1 MNKSKV
7 RQKTIITSHNNS
19 FWEKSKEILRYREL
33 LWMLAWRD
41 FRIKYAQS
49 FLGFAWA
56 FINPIVTL
64 IILSFIFGT
73 VAKVDTGDIP
83 HILYTLAGLCGWTF
97 FASLAGDAGRSIL
110 SAQDMVKK
118 IYFPRLILPLSKVF
132 TSLID
137 FGIVLICLA
146 ILMLIYWYPVTM
158 NLIWLPF
165 FIFLAILA
173 GVASGIWI
181 SALTIRFR
189 DFQHVMPLILRVGMY
204 ATPVAFPASAVP
216 EKYQLLF
223 FLNPLAGVV
232 EGMRWSLLGIGEFPP
247 YILLSTG
254 VLLLLFIS
262 GWIYFNRVELV
273 IADII

>member
-1 MNKSKV
+1 MNKHKIVFSAKQPSFYSK
-7 RQKTIITSHNNS
+7 ITEI
-19 FWEKSKEILRYREL
+19 WEYREL

-41 FRIKYAQS
+41 FRVKYAQS

-64 IILSFIFGT
+64 VVLSFIFGT
-73 VAKVDTGDIP
+73 VAKVDTAGIP
-83 HILYTLAGLCGWTF
+83 HVLYTLAGLCGWTF
-97 FASLAGDAGRSIL
+97 FASLAADSGRSVL
-110 SAQDMVKK
+110 TAQGMVKK
-118 IYFPRLILPLSKVF
+118 IYFPRLILPLSKTF

-137 FGIVLICLA
+137 FGIVMLCLA
-146 ILMLIYWYPVTM
+146 ILMMIYQYPPTIK
-158 NLIWLPF
+158 LLWLPF

-173 GVASGIWI
+173 GIATGIWV

-189 DFQHVMPLILRVGMY
+189 DFQHVMPLVLRVGMY

-223 FLNPLAGVV
+223 FFNPLAGVV
-232 EGMRWSLLGIGEFPP
+232 EGMRWSLLGTNDFPP
-247 YILLSTG
+247 YIWLSLG
-254 VLLLLFIS
+254 ILLFLFVS
-262 GWIYFNRVELV
+262 GWIYFSRMEQV

>member
-1 MNKSKV
+1 MIRTNNHKIIFSAQRPSFRSK
-7 RQKTIITSHNNS
+7 ITEI
-19 FWEKSKEILRYREL
+19 WEYREL

-41 FRIKYAQS
+41 FRVKYAQS
-49 FLGFAWA
+49 FLGFSWA
-56 FINPIVTL
+56 FINPVITV

-73 VAKVDTGDIP
+73 VAKVDTVGIP
-83 HILYTLAGLCGWTF
+83 HVLYTLAGLCGWTF
-97 FASLAGDAGRSIL
+97 FASLAGDAGRSVL
-110 SAQDMVKK
+110 SAQGMVKK

-146 ILMLIYWYPVTM
+146 ILLLIYQHPITVQFF
-158 NLIWLPF
+158 WLPVF
-165 FIFLAILA
+165 VFLAVLA
-173 GVASGIWI
+173 GIASGIWV

-204 ATPVAFPASAVP
+204 GTPIAFPASAVP

-232 EGMRWSLLGIGEFPP
+232 EGMRWSLLGTSAFPP
-247 YILLSTG
+247 YIWLSF
-254 VLLLLFIS
+254 LMLFCLFIS
-262 GWIYFNRVELV
+262 GWIYFSRMEQV